1 MRRST
6 IPHHLQTDAA
16 DLRRFRARAT
26 VINRRQRRKTAKLAT
41 VLAAAASML
50 ALAGCQDTMLV
61 AHARA
66 WIFEHRYV
74 GPEAMRSAI
83 WRSRPENISTRRSL
97 GLQTRQDQALSPSA
111 QDGATRTRTQL
122 SDSVTCFARS
132 KSARRD
138 ATLPASLLLPRHGL
152 ASVCRRPLSMGREK
166 PIAFIGRIDY
176 LSKDS

>member
-26 VINRRQRRKTAKLAT
+26 VINRRQRQKTAKLAT

-74 GPEAMRSAI
+74 GPGSRALRNLAVAARKHFDQTVPEA
-83 WRSRPENISTRRSL
+83 P
-97 GLQTRQDQALSPSA
+97 DK
-111 QDGATRTRTQL
+111 
-122 SDSVTCFARS
+122 ARS
-132 KSARRD
+132 GAQSISARRRNPD
-138 ATLPASLLLPRHGL
+138 AYA
-152 ASVCRRPLSMGREK
+152 
-166 PIAFIGRIDY
+166 AFGFCNVFCAVKICA
-176 LSKDS
+176 